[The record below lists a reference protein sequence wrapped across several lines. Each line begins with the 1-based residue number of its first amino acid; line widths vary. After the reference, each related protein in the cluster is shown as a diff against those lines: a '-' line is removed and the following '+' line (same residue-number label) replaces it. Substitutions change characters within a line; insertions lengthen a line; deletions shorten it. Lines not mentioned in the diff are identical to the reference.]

1 MSVINKYN
9 FYINSKQRVSG
20 EANNFKIILQ
30 KPIVRTAEN
39 SYFEFFISSLN
50 FPFSYKQINDNN
62 NKFQIQLNANL
73 PVTVTIPSGN
83 YNILTLSS
91 TVLQQINTA
100 LGGLY
105 NISYS
110 YNKDTSYLTFTY
122 NTNDSNIFIL
132 YFSNNAFGE
141 CLGFI
146 NDITLSFGNPQ
157 TSSQSVNV
165 NPAQFFCIR
174 SNTINQGNNNLESL
188 DKSSEKSNI
197 LAKVPIKSASNTF
210 IYWTQPYESRVIS
223 NIELFQELDFEITA
237 GGKSNDIQGQ
247 LDFSFTLVCQEILKP
262 EYKPFNKF
270 TDIINS
276 SENININDLE
286 NQKQQLL
293 NDLLNEKN
301 KLLKTT

>member
-20 EANNFKIILQ
+20 EPNNFKIILQ
-30 KPIVRTAEN
+30 KPVIRTAEN

-50 FPFSYKQINDNN
+50 FPFSYKQINNN
-62 NKFQIQLNANL
+62 NNTFQIKLNANL
-73 PVTVTIPSGN
+73 PITVTIPSGN

-91 TVLQQINTA
+91 TILQEINNA
-100 LGGLY
+100 LGGIY

-110 YNKDTSYLTFTY
+110 YNKDTSFVTFTY
-122 NTNDSNIFIL
+122 NTNDANVFIL
-132 YFSNNAFGE
+132 YFANNGLGE
-141 CLGFI
+141 CLGFV
-146 NDITLSFGNPQ
+146 NNITLSFGNPQ
-157 TSSQSVNV
+157 TSTQSVNV

-210 IYWTQPYESRVIS
+210 IYWSQPYESRVIS
-223 NIELFQELDFEITA
+223 NIELFQELDFEVTA
-237 GGKSNDIQGQ
+237 GGKGKDIQGQ

-262 EYKPFNKF
+262 DYKAFTKFNE
-270 TDIINS
+270 IIGS
-276 SENININDLE
+276 NIDVNELE

-293 NDLLNEKN
+293 NELMNEKN